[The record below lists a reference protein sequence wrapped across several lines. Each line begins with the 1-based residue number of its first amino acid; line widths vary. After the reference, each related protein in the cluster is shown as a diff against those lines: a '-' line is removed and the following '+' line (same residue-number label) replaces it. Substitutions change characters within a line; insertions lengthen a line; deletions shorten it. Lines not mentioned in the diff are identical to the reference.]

1 LEGNETE
8 DIKLI
13 REAIDTL
20 SQKEKEVIWA
30 MSISTCAA
38 IINGPRL
45 KTWTKIVRSLGISRE
60 NFRKNQTASKSKNIA
75 VHGQQKTHTGGKM
88 KSRDPLN
95 PGDAAF
101 DKLDEKSAKH

>member
-1 LEGNETE
+1 
-8 DIKLI
+8 LI

-30 MSISTCAA
+30 MSQFTCAA

-45 KTWTKIVRSLGISRE
+45 RPGRNRAEAWEFT
-60 NFRKNQTASKSKNIA
+60 RKFPKKSNQRAKATNIA
-75 VHGQQKTHTGGKM
+75 VLASKKTHTGGKM

-95 PGDAAF
+95 RVMRPSTSLTENPPSIDGGSVIIP
-101 DKLDEKSAKH
+101 KR